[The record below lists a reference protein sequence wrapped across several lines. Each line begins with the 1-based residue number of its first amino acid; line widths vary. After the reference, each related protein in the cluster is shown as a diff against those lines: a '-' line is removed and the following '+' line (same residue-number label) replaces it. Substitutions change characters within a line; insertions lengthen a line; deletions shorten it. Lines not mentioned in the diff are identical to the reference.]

1 MRNRV
6 LAYSAATAA
15 FLAAL
20 IGMAGPLHASV
31 DGVFRLRGAG
41 AWTCA
46 QYLEVVK
53 NQDERG
59 MYLAGGWIDGYVTAL
74 NDEVDGVFG
83 MFPWQST
90 ELIMELVHNH
100 CERVPDEMLFAAVSR
115 LVRVSA
121 PTRLTKKGEVVQIPV
136 PEGKPIPL
144 YKETLAQVQER
155 LGELGHYT
163 STVDGAFGPGTAA
176 AISAFQKASGLP
188 ETGLPDQITL
198 WTLFAPLYE
207 KAN

>member
-1 MRNRV
+1 MRKRV
-6 LAYSAATAA
+6 LAFAAGSTA
-15 FLAAL
+15 FLAILMGA
-20 IGMAGPLHASV
+20 AGSLHASV

-53 NQDERG
+53 KQDERG

-83 MFPWQST
+83 MLPWQST

-100 CERVPDEMLFAAVSR
+100 CERVPDEMFFAAVAR
-115 LVRVSA
+115 LVQVSSA
-121 PTRLTKKGEVVQIPV
+121 TRLKKKGEVVQIPAG
-136 PEGKPIPL
+136 EGKSIQL
-144 YKETLAQVQER
+144 YKDTLAQVQQR
-155 LGELGHYT
+155 LAELGHYK
-163 STVDGAFGPGTAA
+163 SSVDGAFGPGTSS
-176 AISAFQKASGLP
+176 AISAFQAASKLP

-207 KAN
+207 KGN